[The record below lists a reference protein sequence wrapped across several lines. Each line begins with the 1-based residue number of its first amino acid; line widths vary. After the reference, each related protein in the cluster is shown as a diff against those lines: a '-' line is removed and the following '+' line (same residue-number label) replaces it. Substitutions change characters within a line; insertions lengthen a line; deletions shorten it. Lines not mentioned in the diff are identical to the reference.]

1 MCTPI
6 YPNTDHPDGREPART
21 DPVFPFDNC
30 YLWSEANKMG
40 IRVLPR
46 AEGFNW
52 HEAIDLWP
60 SSEYMRWKRL
70 EEEDRIRQLT
80 AQLARQ
86 PQSEPAAPA
95 TSAPNDPEDGP
106 SSTTSQAR
114 EPSYGHVRDSCA
126 PLLVEQSPPIP
137 TSQPHDINDS
147 RVASNVEDD
156 SHSADSESAYSD
168 SIIASV
174 DGPARGTDASGS
186 VDTFTIL
193 KRIFS
198 DPHNGPELQP
208 LCHLWFNL
216 AEHIKQ
222 DEIPDPVHLFEER
235 DAIVRYA
242 WPERPRIVRTVRLT
256 DLST

>member
-1 MCTPI
+1 
-6 YPNTDHPDGREPART
+6 
-21 DPVFPFDNC
+21 
-30 YLWSEANKMG
+30 MG

-70 EEEDRIRQLT
+70 EEEDRIRQLA

-95 TSAPNDPEDGP
+95 TSAPNYQEDGP
-106 SSTTSQAR
+106 ISTTSQAPG
-114 EPSYGHVRDSCA
+114 PSHGHVRDSCT
-126 PLLVEQSPPIP
+126 PPSVQQSPPIP
-137 TSQPHDINDS
+137 ILQPHDIGGS
-147 RVASNVEDD
+147 RVVPNVE
-156 SHSADSESAYSD
+156 HEGHCADRESAYSD
-168 SIIASV
+168 SIIASM
-174 DGPARGTDASGS
+174 DGPAPGTDASGS

-242 WPERPRIVRTVRLT
+242 
-256 DLST
+256 